1 MSVISVIDFPA
12 SELEALGARHANSS
26 AEELLEAML
35 TDHFAGR
42 IALLS
47 SFGAESAAL
56 LHMVS
61 RIDRATPIV
70 FLDTGKLFPETL
82 RYRDRLVEQLGLTN
96 LIEAHPDAAR
106 LAQLDPDG
114 LLWQTDPDMCCWQ
127 RKVEPT
133 DEALAPYAAWITGRK
148 HFHGGLRGALPMIEQ
163 DDGGKI
169 KINPLVGWS
178 RTQIDYYFAE
188 NALPQHPLV
197 MRNYRSIGCAPC
209 TRATAPNEA
218 ARAGRWSGTAK
229 TECGIHLPRR
239 EAV

>member
-1 MSVISVIDFPA
+1 MSILTPLVPPA
-12 SELEALGARHANSS
+12 PAALSTRDAYASP
-26 AEELLEAML
+26 EDLLNAML
-35 TDHFAGR
+35 HIHFPGK

-56 LHMVS
+56 LHMVG
-61 RIDRATPIV
+61 RIDPHTPVI

-82 RYRDRLVEQLGLTN
+82 DYRNRLVAQLGLTN
-96 LIEAHPDAAR
+96 LIEAHPDPAR
-106 LAQLDPDG
+106 LATLDPDG

-133 DEALAPYAAWITGRK
+133 DEALAPYDAVITGRK
-148 HFHGGLRGALPMIEQ
+148 HVHGGLRATLPMIET
-163 DDGGKI
+163 DDAGRT

-178 RTQIDYYFAE
+178 RAQTDYYFAE
-188 NALPQHPLV
+188 NGLPQHPLV

-218 ARAGRWSGTAK
+218 PRAGRWAGTAK
-229 TECGIHLPRR
+229 TECGIHLPR
-239 EAV
+239 

>member
-1 MSVISVIDFPA
+1 MSIMSVIDFPI
-12 SELEALGARHANSS
+12 SELDALSARHAHSS
-26 AEELLEAML
+26 AEDLLEAML

-70 FLDTGKLFPETL
+70 FLDTGKLFAETL
-82 RYRDRLVEQLGLTN
+82 QYRDRLVAQLGLTN
-96 LIEAHPDAAR
+96 LIEAHPDQAR
-106 LAQLDPDG
+106 LRQLDPDG

-209 TRATAPNEA
+209 TRATAPNES

-229 TECGIHLPRR
+229 TECGIHLPR
-239 EAV
+239 